1 MLRANG
7 AQRVRRRRADGAR
20 AGNGARAF
28 GSRNEECDMGL
39 LDGLLGQVL
48 GGMGQQRSGGAGG
61 LEDLLNQLGGGRGAP
76 GGMQGGGG
84 LEDLLNSMG
93 GGGRG
98 APRGGLGD
106 LLNQMG
112 GGGAPSGSAGAGS
125 GMGGALLGGLV
136 MIALQMLQRNGGLG
150 GVVGRMKEQGY
161 GREADSWVGTGEN
174 VPISADVLS
183 QILGRDVIDQ
193 SARAMGI
200 SPDEA
205 AGGLAQVFPEIVNE
219 ITPNGRVDPGSD
231 DIVAK
236 AMEILQRGGK

>member
-1 MLRANG
+1 
-7 AQRVRRRRADGAR
+7 
-20 AGNGARAF
+20 
-28 GSRNEECDMGL
+28 MGL

-76 GGMQGGGG
+76 GGMQRGGG
-84 LEDLLNSMG
+84 LGDLLNQM

-98 APRGGLGD
+98 APGGMQGGGLGD

-219 ITPNGRVDPGSD
+219 ITPNGRVDSGSD

>member
-1 MLRANG
+1 
-7 AQRVRRRRADGAR
+7 
-20 AGNGARAF
+20 
-28 GSRNEECDMGL
+28 L

-98 APRGGLGD
+98 APGGMQGGGGLGD
-106 LLNQMG
+106 LLNQM

>member
-1 MLRANG
+1 
-7 AQRVRRRRADGAR
+7 
-20 AGNGARAF
+20 
-28 GSRNEECDMGL
+28 MGL

-219 ITPNGRVDPGSD
+219 ITPNGRIDPGSD

>member
-1 MLRANG
+1 
-7 AQRVRRRRADGAR
+7 
-20 AGNGARAF
+20 
-28 GSRNEECDMGL
+28 MGL

-98 APRGGLGD
+98 APRGGRGD
-106 LLNQMG
+106 QLNQMG

>member
-1 MLRANG
+1 
-7 AQRVRRRRADGAR
+7 
-20 AGNGARAF
+20 
-28 GSRNEECDMGL
+28 MGL

-150 GVVGRMKEQGY
+150 GVLGRMKEQGY

>member
-1 MLRANG
+1 MLRAD
-7 AQRVRRRRADGAR
+7 AARADAT
-20 AGNGARAF
+20 
-28 GSRNEECDMGL
+28 GSHDEDKAMGL

-48 GGMGQQRSGGAGG
+48 GGMGQQRGGNAGG
-61 LEDLLNQLGGGRGAP
+61 LEDLLNQLGR
-76 GGMQGGGG
+76 GGMQGGAQGG
-84 LEDLLNSMG
+84 
-93 GGGRG
+93 
-98 APRGGLGD
+98 GGLGD

-112 GGGAPSGSAGAGS
+112 GGMQRGGGMPGGMQGGGGLGDLLNQMGGSGAPSGSAGAGS
-125 GMGGALLGGLV
+125 GMSGALLGGLV

-150 GVVGRMKEQGY
+150 GVLGRMKEQGY
-161 GREADSWVGTGEN
+161 GNEADSWVGTGEN
-174 VPISADVLS
+174 APIPADVLS

-193 SARAMGI
+193 SAREMGI

-236 AMEILQRGGK
+236 AMEILQRGGR

>member
-1 MLRANG
+1 
-7 AQRVRRRRADGAR
+7 
-20 AGNGARAF
+20 
-28 GSRNEECDMGL
+28 MGL

-48 GGMGQQRSGGAGG
+48 GGMNQQRGGNAGG

-76 GGMQGGGG
+76 GGMQGGGLG
-84 LEDLLNSMG
+84 DLLNQMG

-98 APRGGLGD
+98 MPSGGGLGD

-112 GGGAPSGSAGAGS
+112 GGGMPTRQAGPGGGLS
-125 GMGGALLGGLV
+125 GALIGGLV
-136 MIALQMLQRNGGLG
+136 MVALQMLQRNGGVG
-150 GVVGRMKEQGY
+150 GVLGRMKEQGY

-174 VPISADVLS
+174 MPISPDVLS

-193 SARAMGI
+193 SAREMGI

-219 ITPNGRVDPGSD
+219 VTPRGSVEPGSD

-236 AMEILQRGGK
+236 AMEILQRGGR

>member
-1 MLRANG
+1 
-7 AQRVRRRRADGAR
+7 
-20 AGNGARAF
+20 
-28 GSRNEECDMGL
+28 MGL

-48 GGMGQQRSGGAGG
+48 GGMAQQRGGGAGG
-61 LEDLLNQLGGGRGAP
+61 LEDLLNQLGGARGTP

-84 LEDLLNSMG
+84 LEDLLNSIG

-98 APRGGLGD
+98 TPGGMPGGGGLGD

-112 GGGAPSGSAGAGS
+112 GGGAPTRSAGPGG
-125 GMGGALLGGLV
+125 GMSGALLGGLV

-150 GVVGRMKEQGY
+150 GVLGRMKEQGY

-174 VPISADVLS
+174 MPIPADVLS

-193 SARAMGI
+193 SARQMGI
-200 SPDEA
+200 SPEEA
-205 AGGLAQVFPEIVNE
+205 EGGLAQVFPEIVNE
-219 ITPNGRVDPGSD
+219 ITPGGRIESGSD

-236 AMEILQRGGK
+236 AMEILQRAGK

>member
-1 MLRANG
+1 
-7 AQRVRRRRADGAR
+7 
-20 AGNGARAF
+20 
-28 GSRNEECDMGL
+28 MGL

-112 GGGAPSGSAGAGS
+112 GGGAPSGSAGAGG

-219 ITPNGRVDPGSD
+219 ITPNGRIDPGSD

>member
-1 MLRANG
+1 
-7 AQRVRRRRADGAR
+7 
-20 AGNGARAF
+20 
-28 GSRNEECDMGL
+28 MGL

-48 GGMGQQRSGGAGG
+48 GGMNQQRGGNAGG

-84 LEDLLNSMG
+84 L
-93 GGGRG
+93 
-98 APRGGLGD
+98 GD

-112 GGGAPSGSAGAGS
+112 GGGGGMPTRQAGPGGGLS
-125 GMGGALLGGLV
+125 GALIGGLV
-136 MIALQMLQRNGGLG
+136 MVALQMLQRNGGVG
-150 GVVGRMKEQGY
+150 GVLGRMKEQGY

-174 VPISADVLS
+174 MPISPDVLS

-193 SARAMGI
+193 SAREMGI

-219 ITPNGRVDPGSD
+219 VTPRGSVEPGSD

-236 AMEILQRGGK
+236 AMEILQRGGR

>member
-1 MLRANG
+1 
-7 AQRVRRRRADGAR
+7 
-20 AGNGARAF
+20 
-28 GSRNEECDMGL
+28 MGL

-98 APRGGLGD
+98 APGGMQGGGGLGD
-106 LLNQMG
+106 LLNQM

-219 ITPNGRVDPGSD
+219 ITPNGRIDPGSD

>member
-1 MLRANG
+1 
-7 AQRVRRRRADGAR
+7 
-20 AGNGARAF
+20 
-28 GSRNEECDMGL
+28 MGL

-98 APRGGLGD
+98 APAGGGLGD

-125 GMGGALLGGLV
+125 GMSGALLGGLV

-219 ITPNGRVDPGSD
+219 ITPNGRIDPGSD

>member
-1 MLRANG
+1 
-7 AQRVRRRRADGAR
+7 
-20 AGNGARAF
+20 
-28 GSRNEECDMGL
+28 
-39 LDGLLGQVL
+39 
-48 GGMGQQRSGGAGG
+48 MGQQRSGGAGG

-125 GMGGALLGGLV
+125 GMSGALLGGLV

>member
-1 MLRANG
+1 
-7 AQRVRRRRADGAR
+7 
-20 AGNGARAF
+20 
-28 GSRNEECDMGL
+28 MGL

-84 LEDLLNSMG
+84 LEDLLSSMG